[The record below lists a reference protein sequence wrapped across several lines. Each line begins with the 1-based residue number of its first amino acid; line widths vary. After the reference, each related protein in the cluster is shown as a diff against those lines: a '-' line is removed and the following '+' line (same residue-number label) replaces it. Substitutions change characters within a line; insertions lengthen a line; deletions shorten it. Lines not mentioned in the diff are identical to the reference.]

1 MASVAA
7 NAQRPAAPV
16 RRGPVGRLLMGLFA
30 FTFWLVMGLFG
41 NIVLECVMVG
51 WLWPQEG
58 PKRSQ
63 AMMEAELTYLQHDFQ
78 GSLLVEAPAA
88 FATRM
93 ALDLRERL
101 YQRTGVETAIAQA
114 DRVSRKAEEGQFK
127 NLLQQMIAGTRIYLQ
142 AAIIATEVY
151 AIRVAVLILALPIF
165 VLLGLVALVEGLV
178 ERDLRRFGGGRER
191 GQVYHLA
198 KRGIAPAL
206 TLPWVIYLAWP
217 TTVHPNWVILPFA
230 FLFAAALY
238 VTTSSFKKYL

>member
-1 MASVAA
+1 
-7 NAQRPAAPV
+7 
-16 RRGPVGRLLMGLFA
+16 VGRLLIGILSFG
-30 FTFWLVMGLFG
+30 FWLVMGLIG
-41 NIVLECVMVG
+41 NIALECVTVG

-63 AMMEAELTYLQHDFQ
+63 AMLEAELAYLRQDFQ
-78 GSLLVEAPAA
+78 GSLLVDDPAA
-88 FATRM
+88 FASRM
-93 ALDLRERL
+93 ALDLRKCL
-101 YQRTGVETAIAQA
+101 YQRTGIEAAIAKADQLSHNADEGPFKQQA
-114 DRVSRKAEEGQFK
+114 R
-127 NLLQQMIAGTRIYLQ
+127 QMIAGTRHYVQ

-151 AIRVAVLILALPIF
+151 TIRIAVLILAMPIF
-165 VLLGLVALVEGLV
+165 FVLGLPALVEGLV

-217 TTVHPNWVILPFA
+217 VSVHPNWVILPFA
-230 FLFAAALY
+230 GLFALALY